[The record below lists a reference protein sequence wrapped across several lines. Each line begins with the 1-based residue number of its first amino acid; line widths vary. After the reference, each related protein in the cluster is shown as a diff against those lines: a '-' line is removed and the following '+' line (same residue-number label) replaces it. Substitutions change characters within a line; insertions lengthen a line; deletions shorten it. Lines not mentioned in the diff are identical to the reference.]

1 MPTQLEKAREYL
13 DVLEAERLA
22 ALALSE
28 QKAEEAKLI
37 KARLEG
43 FQAAMEMLGAR
54 ANKCSIQRL
63 ARKAKRP
70 NRPKGCPR
78 KK

>member
-13 DVLEAERLA
+13 DVLEAKRLA

-43 FQAAMEMLGAR
+43 FQAAMEMLGDQISSSSSSEPGATVPGR
-54 ANKCSIQRL
+54 ERVRGPYAN
-63 ARKAKRP
+63 
-70 NRPKGCPR
+70 
-78 KK
+78 